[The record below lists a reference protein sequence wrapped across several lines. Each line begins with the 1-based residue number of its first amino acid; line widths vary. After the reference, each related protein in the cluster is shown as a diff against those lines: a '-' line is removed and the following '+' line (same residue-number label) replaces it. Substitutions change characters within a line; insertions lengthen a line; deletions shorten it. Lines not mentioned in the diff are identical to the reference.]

1 MGKGW
6 GVTSNYWHVFYKTNT
21 FGTAI
26 QVMFAVDINTSLGYE
41 SYVPCIS
48 AGWRNAVETARQ
60 RETEEHN
67 KDAET
72 KG

>member
-1 MGKGW
+1 
-6 GVTSNYWHVFYKTNT
+6 
-21 FGTAI
+21 
-26 QVMFAVDINTSLGYE
+26 MFAVDINTSLGYE